1 MLHDGGHVTEND
13 NETQNEIIICEIMS
27 CLKEYVIFLR
37 LLCFKI
43 FVVYKYRTSLLF
55 VPKRNLTLCLRRLNN
70 NVEAYTHKF
79 NEFYI

>member
-27 CLKEYVIFLR
+27 CLKEYVIFLV

-43 FVVYKYRTSLLF
+43 FMKDCV
-55 VPKRNLTLCLRRLNN
+55 KRNLNLCRLLIKK
-70 NVEAYTHKF
+70 EA
-79 NEFYI
+79 

>member
-27 CLKEYVIFLR
+27 CLKEYVIFLV

-43 FVVYKYRTSLLF
+43 FIKDCV
-55 VPKRNLTLCLRRLNN
+55 KRNLTLCRLNK
-70 NVEAYTHKF
+70 EGSLTHKLSSSH
-79 NEFYI
+79 